1 MDYQGIPICFFLNL
15 FSCSWFSYFT
25 GSTSLFL
32 WLAHFCPFSLP
43 AFPFS
48 LSHYFLPPLFFGGVI
63 HPLGFFFLICVVA
76 VYSLSLVWLFFDPV
90 DCSPPGSSVHGILQ
104 ARILEWVAI
113 SFSRASS
120 WPRDGTHISC
130 LAGWFFTTEPP
141 RLDKC
146 KCPEATKL
154 QLLFLLQSSPL
165 LLTFLEVL
173 LTWLYQASK
182 FILNLLFP
190 LIYLPPSQPPVVIES
205 PCHDDGLCLISGC
218 FSHQLSILH

>member
-1 MDYQGIPICFFLNL
+1 MASTNLYLCACLEINSVQLFVIP
-15 FSCSWFSYFT
+15 WT
-25 GSTSLFL
+25 V
-32 WLAHFCPFSLP
+32 A
-43 AFPFS
+43 
-48 LSHYFLPPLFFGGVI
+48 PP
-63 HPLGFFFLICVVA
+63 
-76 VYSLSLVWLFFDPV
+76 S
-90 DCSPPGSSVHGILQ
+90 SSVHGILQ
-104 ARILEWVAI
+104 VRRLEWVAI

-141 RLDKC
+141 WLDKC
-146 KCPEATKL
+146 KCPEGTKL

-173 LTWLYQASK
+173 LTWLFQASK

-190 LIYLPPSQPPVVIES
+190 LIYLPPSQPPVIIES
-205 PCHDDGLCLISGC
+205 PCHDVGLCLISGC